1 MSTQEKNEP
10 YVYQPLPM
18 SDPRPY
24 GVAYKGATIKGL
36 NKIEAET
43 VCNALRVVNAG

>member
-1 MSTQEKNEP
+1 MSQQEKQEP

-18 SDPRPY
+18 ADPRPY
-24 GVAYKGATIKGL
+24 AVAYKGATIKGL

-43 VCNALRVVNAG
+43 VCNALRVACAG